1 MKTKGNKML
10 DRVFMIMGVFAIVTL
25 VAGIEIGFEL
35 RDDAYERFQ
44 SVNNDYT
51 ELYVEDVD
59 DSEYLN
65 DVLKPQLKINQTQDP
80 LTMTYKITNT
90 SKSRIYVES
99 AKINVYNNNDAVI
112 YTTTINIYNNYEPNE
127 VDTIE
132 FEVPQDANRV
142 GRVEIEL
149 K

>member
-1 MKTKGNKML
+1 MKIKGNKML

-25 VAGIEIGFEL
+25 VAGIEIGFEI
-35 RDDAYERFQ
+35 RDGAYDRYK

-59 DSEYLN
+59 DSVYLN

-132 FEVPQDANRV
+132 FQVPQDANRV

>member
-59 DSEYLN
+59 DSVYLN

-132 FEVPQDANRV
+132 FQVPQDANRV

>member
-132 FEVPQDANRV
+132 FQVPQDANRV